1 MNKIFEF
8 IIFSFFGLFVILIT
22 GITHLFVKK
31 IDKKY
36 IIIIGVIF
44 FIVWEFVFIYR
55 IFIE

>member
-22 GITHLFVKK
+22 GI
-31 IDKKY
+31 
-36 IIIIGVIF
+36 IGVIF